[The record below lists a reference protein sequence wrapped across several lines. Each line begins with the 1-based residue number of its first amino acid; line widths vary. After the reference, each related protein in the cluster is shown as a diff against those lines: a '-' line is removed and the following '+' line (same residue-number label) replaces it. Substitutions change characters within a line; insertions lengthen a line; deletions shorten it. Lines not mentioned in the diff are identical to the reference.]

1 MNITAIEKEHGL
13 VLNRVLR
20 VMEELGGVTAA
31 DRPVVL
37 QLVREEYPSLDEQV
51 TSFFR
56 ALVKVETPVI
66 HLA

>member
-13 VLNRVLR
+13 VLNRVLK

-56 ALVKVETPVI
+56 ALVQVETPVI